1 MVETKKR
8 ASAKDAFMSNDIYK
22 KSAKVMPHHCGL
34 PAQMHQAEEK
44 LRELRSGSKLV
55 TAEERAAVE
64 SAFLTAADAWAK
76 RKRMFKSIWCA
87 AVPSGHVLPL

>member
-1 MVETKKR
+1 
-8 ASAKDAFMSNDIYK
+8 MSNGIYNK
-22 KSAKVMPHHCGL
+22 CAKSMQHYLRLA
-34 PAQMHQAEEK
+34 AQMHQAEEK

-64 SAFLTAADAWAK
+64 SAFLAAADAWAK

-87 AVPSGHVLPL
+87 AVLSDRMLPLSAHGYHHANSA

>member
-1 MVETKKR
+1 MQANHGEE
-8 ASAKDAFMSNDIYK
+8 ASAGNIADYDG
-22 KSAKVMPHHCGL
+22 AKVMPHHCGL

-55 TAEERAAVE
+55 TGEERAAVD
-64 SAFLTAADAWAK
+64 SAFLAATEAWAK

-87 AVPSGHVLPL
+87 AALSGHLLQV